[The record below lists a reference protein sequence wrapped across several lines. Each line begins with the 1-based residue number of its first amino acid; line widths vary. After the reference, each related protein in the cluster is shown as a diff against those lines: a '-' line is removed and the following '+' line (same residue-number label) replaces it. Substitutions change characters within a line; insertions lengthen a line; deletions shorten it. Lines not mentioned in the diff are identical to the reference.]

1 MIIESTLSPKEKRK
15 RSENVWRTTS
25 FHSTGSVRNRKS
37 ALTSADTRSPPLSL
51 PLSRS
56 FRGVGL
62 SVKSFDKA
70 FQPEETRPSILPPS
84 PMISRFSYDKPSI
97 NPIANIPLRT
107 NLYLTNRDILHNNPQ
122 FSESL
127 NLIFKKKKKGELS
140 FPTQSFQKDKKKY
153 QKKERERE
161 KQRNLFD
168 CSPRS
173 KLISKLRGNVIRIG
187 EILFKNSIRN
197 GNIWRFRSTLLV
209 FFPSFF
215 FFPTRN

>member
-1 MIIESTLSPKEKRK
+1 MIIESILSPKEKRK

-70 FQPEETRPSILPPS
+70 FQPEETRPSILPLS

-127 NLIFKKKKKGELS
+127 NLIFKKKKKRGIIIS
-140 FPTQSFQKDKKKY
+140 NTIIPKRQKEIPEKR
-153 QKKERERE
+153 ERERE
-161 KQRNLFD
+161 TKKPVRLFSTIQINIKASWKRDSNWRN
-168 CSPRS
+168 P
-173 KLISKLRGNVIRIG
+173 V
-187 EILFKNSIRN
+187 
-197 GNIWRFRSTLLV
+197 
-209 FFPSFF
+209 
-215 FFPTRN
+215 